1 MGDYYYSEHKRN
13 SLTITP
19 ELKGSQGF
27 NQSGSLYMDDNS
39 NNPRITSTPYQ
50 SNIQAIPLPDI
61 LAVGNNKYSNSS
73 PTSSNTTTT
82 SVAGNIDFNDDDLE
96 MVLQNYLSSETDVD
110 LLTEKLG
117 KQLSTLETE
126 MVVGILDSGL
136 GVNEIISH
144 LGDKDETHLT
154 GVTAWIEYYNK
165 QLQDMKK
172 YIEHIESKNNKMEVV
187 SRNQN
192 SLLKELDSLLK
203 LLTLDDKTIKTLT
216 TPDFSTSSGLEN
228 AIAASAQLKKALTT
242 KLKSGMENM
251 VAVKDQRKQFETYK
265 ISFSRKVSTLI
276 ESIFKVDQSKDYQ
289 KVVGEELPEHTGFYH
304 ILNSFKPLM
313 HWLKEMDADKYPP
326 LVAIYIKSYRSAYKH
341 ENKDFFSA
349 LGHSIIKESKDQ
361 SDFFSSGKKTVENV
375 ITGAPTSTP
384 TKSNVKKRTIDKVFR
399 YCLSCLE
406 TSIMAEQKFTME
418 FFQFHDPPR
427 MPKKKHHHHHHNNT
441 TANTPPTSTNTSP
454 DQISPPP
461 PAAAAPQQE
470 ETSPDLALDLIL
482 SEMFDGVVP
491 ELRDLVEKANDINPF
506 YLLTMLGDTEQYIS
520 SHSQLGAEHSSFII
534 KILSEVQKTMK
545 SLFNKFI
552 DVQVEAIKAT
562 QSSLK
567 RCGVLSHFKHFP
579 IFVKELEK
587 YRSKNEEESITS
599 LINSSYYKIVVN
611 LYGWLDSLVEKLPS
625 DQKYRFISKL
635 ENYYFLTVKLEELNI
650 ECLLQYREQ
659 SLTRYK
665 ENLDVYTNYLIGL
678 KFQPLMDFYSKM
690 DELLLTLPPSDIQF
704 QQSHSKQQYKKMVEK
719 FKTENIEKGLLKAL
733 SNIYKNITKDS
744 SLINVV
750 WGHLEDVF
758 IERYD
763 HFQDITQQCYQQTI
777 PVNSDQIRGL
787 FTNILKKNPN
797 KTK

>member
-13 SLTITP
+13 SLQITP
-19 ELKGSQGF
+19 ELKGSIGF
-27 NQSGSLYMDDNS
+27 NSSGSLYMDDNS
-39 NNPRITSTPYQ
+39 NNPRIVNTPYQ
-50 SNIQAIPLPDI
+50 SNIQSTPLPDI
-61 LAVGNNKYSNSS
+61 LQVGSTIN
-73 PTSSNTTTT
+73 PTS
-82 SVAGNIDFNDDDLE
+82 ADGRNIDFNDDDLE

-216 TPDFSTSSGLEN
+216 TPDFSTSSGLES

-276 ESIFKVDQSKDYQ
+276 ESIFKVDASKDSQ

-313 HWLKEMDADKYPP
+313 HWLKEMDTDKYPP

-349 LGHSIIKESKDQ
+349 IGHSIIKEHKDQ

-375 ITGAPTSTP
+375 TAGAAPPPATP
-384 TKSNVKKRTIDKVFR
+384 TKSGVKKRTVDKVFR
-399 YCLSCLE
+399 YALSCLE
-406 TSIMAEQKFTME
+406 LSIMAEQKFTME

-427 MPKKKHHHHHHNNT
+427 APKKRHHAHHHNHHNNNT
-441 TANTPPTSTNTSP
+441 NNNTSPNSPTSP
-454 DQISPPP
+454 DQPPP
-461 PAAAAPQQE
+461 QQQPPAPTQE
-470 ETSPDLALDLIL
+470 EPSPDLALDLIL

-520 SHSQLGAEHSSFII
+520 SHSQLGTEYSSFII
-534 KILSEVQKTMK
+534 KVLSEVQKTMK

-611 LYGWLDSLVEKLPS
+611 LYGWLDGLVDKLPS

-659 SLTRYK
+659 SLNRYR

-750 WGHLEDVF
+750 WNHLEDVF
-758 IERYD
+758 IDKYD

-777 PVNSDQIRGL
+777 PVSSDQIRGL

-797 KTK
+797 KSK